1 MKLTRM
7 FILKAFDEDC
17 KNYNN
22 EDPVNSLKKLI
33 ITNSNI
39 DILINLILSL
49 LYIISIGFINNNFY
63 VVYPI
68 NFIIFGKLTIALSFI
83 LLFVEFL
90 RITIITWEKYLRSL
104 NKPQNISERSS
115 IQSNKSNHSQK
126 SKNSLYSF
134 GQKIEMDNLDDKKS
148 PFLPENEKKEEEKN
162 NKGKNNFGSSKNYIF
177 NEGNKFNIINNK
189 KDYIEVY
196 YESILSSPEN
206 TFYDKIF
213 IKIYIILIKKVNK
226 LIGEENDTDINNK
239 NKKKSLYKMIIKY
252 PHTIS
257 SIFHLIKNIS
267 FLLSFGLSF
276 AFWIL
281 YSSLRP
287 ELRNYSFNII
297 NIFLGECLE
306 LYALFRLCFFFIKI
320 ILNFVLSPLYIS
332 AIYLGYY
339 EDKFNV
345 KLNDLIK
352 TRFYTGK
359 QCLISRNSI
368 NKVKE
373 SEIDDSC
380 AICLSI
386 YMNGDVIS
394 TLPCSKRHSFHT
406 YCLEEWFHTNVCCPL
421 CRCDFSSEIGIYLP
435 NQQNANNNANENNQ
449 NNEDGFE
456 FIIPNNLLNFNFF
469 QDNNNNANNDNI
481 NNNIINENINNGDNN
496 NINNVYEINNN
507 NINNPNEVNNNNIN
521 NANVDNNNNV
531 QNGNRQNVEMV
542 DMNNNNN
549 GNEGN
554 NNNPFNRN
562 N

>member
-63 VVYPI
+63 DVYPI

-196 YESILSSPEN
+196 YESILSSPVN

-213 IKIYIILIKKVNK
+213 IKIYIVLIKKVNK

-239 NKKKSLYKMIIKY
+239 NKKKSLYKIIIKY

-507 NINNPNEVNNNNIN
+507 IINNPNEVNNNNIN

>member
-7 FILKAFDEDC
+7 FILKAFDEDS

-115 IQSNKSNHSQK
+115 IQSNKSNQSQK

-148 PFLPENEKKEEEKN
+148 PFLPENEKKEEKY

-239 NKKKSLYKMIIKY
+239 NKKKSLYKIIIKY

>member
-49 LYIISIGFINNNFY
+49 LYIISIGFISNNFY
-63 VVYPI
+63 VAYPI
-68 NFIIFGKLTIALSFI
+68 NFIIFGKLTILLSLI

-115 IQSNKSNHSQK
+115 IQSNKSNQSQK
-126 SKNSLYSF
+126 SKNSLK
-134 GQKIEMDNLDDKKS
+134 QRIEMDDLDDKKN
-148 PFLPENEKKEEEKN
+148 PFIPENEKKEEEKYR
-162 NKGKNNFGSSKNYIF
+162 KSKNYFGSSKNYIF

-206 TFYDKIF
+206 TFFDKIF

-239 NKKKSLYKMIIKY
+239 NKKNSLYKIIIKY

-287 ELRNYSFNII
+287 ELRNYSFNFI

-320 ILNFVLSPLYIS
+320 IFNFVLSPLYIS

-345 KLNDLIK
+345 KLNELIK

-359 QCLISRNSI
+359 QCLISRDSI

-373 SEIDDSC
+373 TEIDDSC

-421 CRCDFSSEIGIYLP
+421 CRCDFSTEIGIYLP
-435 NQQNANNNANENNQ
+435 NQQHVNNNANGNNQ
-449 NNEDGFE
+449 NNNEDE
-456 FIIPNNLLNFNFF
+456 FIIPNNLLNFNIF
-469 QDNNNNANNDNI
+469 QDNNNNVNNDNI
-481 NNNIINENINNGDNN
+481 NNNIINDNINN
-496 NINNVYEINNN
+496 ENNN
-507 NINNPNEVNNNNIN
+507 NIINNLNEIDNINANNVNEANNNN
-521 NANVDNNNNV
+521 A

-542 DMNNNNN
+542 NINNNNN
-549 GNEGN
+549 N
-554 NNNPFNRN
+554 NNFEMHNLSFNNGDVGNINNPLNRN

>member
-49 LYIISIGFINNNFY
+49 LYIISIGFISNNFY
-63 VVYPI
+63 VAYPI
-68 NFIIFGKLTIALSFI
+68 NFIIFGKLTIVLSII
-83 LLFVEFL
+83 LLYIEFL

-115 IQSNKSNHSQK
+115 IHSNKSNQSQK
-126 SKNSLYSF
+126 SKNSLK
-134 GQKIEMDNLDDKKS
+134 QRIEMEDLDDKKN
-148 PFLPENEKKEEEKN
+148 PFISENEKKEEEKYR
-162 NKGKNNFGSSKNYIF
+162 KGNNNFGSSKNYIF

-206 TFYDKIF
+206 TFFDKIF
-213 IKIYIILIKKVNK
+213 IKLYIILIKKVNK
-226 LIGEENDTDINNK
+226 LIGEENDTDTNNK
-239 NKKKSLYKMIIKY
+239 NKKNSLYKIIIKY

-435 NQQNANNNANENNQ
+435 NQQNANNNANGNNQ

>member
-63 VVYPI
+63 DVYPI

-507 NINNPNEVNNNNIN
+507 NINN
-521 NANVDNNNNV
+521 ANVDNNNNV

>member
-7 FILKAFDEDC
+7 FILKAFDEDS

-115 IQSNKSNHSQK
+115 IQSNKSNQSQK

-134 GQKIEMDNLDDKKS
+134 GQKIEMDNLDDKKN
-148 PFLPENEKKEEEKN
+148 PFLPENEKKEEKY

-213 IKIYIILIKKVNK
+213 IKIYIVLIKKVNK

-239 NKKKSLYKMIIKY
+239 NKKKSLYKIIIKY

>member
-17 KNYNN
+17 KNYSN

-49 LYIISIGFINNNFY
+49 LYIISIGFISNNFY

-68 NFIIFGKLTIALSFI
+68 NFIIFGKLTIVLSII
-83 LLFVEFL
+83 LLIVEYL

-115 IQSNKSNHSQK
+115 IQSNKSNQSQK
-126 SKNSLYSF
+126 SKNSMK
-134 GQKIEMDNLDDKKS
+134 QKIEMDDLDDKKN
-148 PFLPENEKKEEEKN
+148 PFIPENEKKEEEKYR
-162 NKGKNNFGSSKNYIF
+162 KGKINFGSSKNYIF

-196 YESILSSPEN
+196 YESILS
-206 TFYDKIF
+206 
-213 IKIYIILIKKVNK
+213 
-226 LIGEENDTDINNK
+226 LIGEENDIDINNK
-239 NKKKSLYKMIIKY
+239 NKKFSLYKIIIKY

-281 YSSLRP
+281 FSSLRP

-306 LYALFRLCFFFIKI
+306 LYTLFRLCFFFIKI
-320 ILNFVLSPLYIS
+320 IFNFVLSPLYIS

-359 QCLISRNSI
+359 RCLISRDSI

-386 YMNGDVIS
+386 YLNGDVIS

-435 NQQNANNNANENNQ
+435 NQQNINNNANGNNQ
-449 NNEDGFE
+449 NNNEDEFG
-456 FIIPNNLLNFNFF
+456 FIIPNNLLNFNIF
-469 QDNNNNANNDNI
+469 QDNNNNVDNNNI
-481 NNNIINENINNGDNN
+481 NNNIINENINNENNN
-496 NINNVYEINNN
+496 NIINNANEINNN
-507 NINNPNEVNNNNIN
+507 NIIN
-521 NANVDNNNNV
+521 
-531 QNGNRQNVEMV
+531 QC
-542 DMNNNNN
+542 
-549 GNEGN
+549 
-554 NNNPFNRN
+554 
-562 N
+562 

>member
-435 NQQNANNNANENNQ
+435 NQQNANNNANGNNQ

>member
-1 MKLTRM
+1 MN
-7 FILKAFDEDC
+7 A
-17 KNYNN
+17 
-22 EDPVNSLKKLI
+22 
-33 ITNSNI
+33 
-39 DILINLILSL
+39 
-49 LYIISIGFINNNFY
+49 
-63 VVYPI
+63 
-68 NFIIFGKLTIALSFI
+68 
-83 LLFVEFL
+83 
-90 RITIITWEKYLRSL
+90 
-104 NKPQNISERSS
+104 
-115 IQSNKSNHSQK
+115 
-126 SKNSLYSF
+126 
-134 GQKIEMDNLDDKKS
+134 
-148 PFLPENEKKEEEKN
+148 KKE
-162 NKGKNNFGSSKNYIF
+162 
-177 NEGNKFNIINNK
+177 
-189 KDYIEVY
+189 YIEVY
-196 YESILSSPEN
+196 YESILSSPDN

-213 IKIYIILIKKVNK
+213 IKIYINLIKKVNK
-226 LIGEENDTDINNK
+226 IIEKENNTDITSKQNNF
-239 NKKKSLYKMIIKY
+239 SLYKIIIKY

-257 SIFHLIKNIS
+257 SIFHFIKNVS

-287 ELRNYSFNII
+287 ELKNYSFNFI

-320 ILNFVLSPLYIS
+320 IFNFVLSPLYIS

-345 KLNDLIK
+345 KLNELIK

-359 QCLISRNSI
+359 QCLISRDSI

-380 AICLSI
+380 AICLNI

-435 NQQNANNNANENNQ
+435 NQQNANNNVNGNNQ
-449 NNEDGFE
+449 NNEDE
-456 FIIPNNLLNFNFF
+456 FIIPNNLLNFNIF
-469 QDNNNNANNDNI
+469 QDNNNNINNDNVNNDNI
-481 NNNIINENINNGDNN
+481 NNNIINENINNENNN
-496 NINNVYEINNN
+496 NIINNDNEINNN
-507 NINNPNEVNNNNIN
+507 SVNDVNEANNNN
-521 NANVDNNNNV
+521 A

-542 DMNNNNN
+542 DINNNNHN
-549 GNEGN
+549 FELFNLSFNNENVGN
-554 NNNPFNRN
+554 NNNPLNRN

>member
-63 VVYPI
+63 DVYPI

-507 NINNPNEVNNNNIN
+507 IINNPNEVNNNNIN